1 MKTEFDAKLE
11 VNKEEVR
18 RHAKESEDKVL
29 FSVAVKMQKCAII
42 FNFRGDGRNLLLL
55 LLMM

>member
-18 RHAKESEDKVL
+18 KHAQAGDEKVNESPLHRRRKYFYLVESIKITL
-29 FSVAVKMQKCAII
+29 
-42 FNFRGDGRNLLLL
+42 
-55 LLMM
+55 

>member
-29 FSVAVKMQKCAII
+29 FSIAVKMQKCAVI
-42 FNFRGDGRNLLLL
+42 FKF
-55 LLMM
+55 